1 MITKPIITPYLVLPV
16 LLIIFGV
23 YLFFALR
30 RKIKIVTK
38 VLLALRF
45 LLVLFLVFMID
56 LRPMDKKYNAQVEMK
71 NLDVLFVVD
80 TTISMWA
87 EDYGS
92 KKETRMDGV
101 MADAEYIIDELQGSN
116 FGLIRFDNNAQI
128 LCPFTQDH
136 TCVRDAFSTIKAPDK
151 DYAKGSS
158 LNTSY
163 DAMMELLDSSNNKK
177 DRMTIVF
184 FMSDGEI
191 TDGSKRQSFEE
202 MKGLIDAGAVMGYG
216 TQTGGNMQVLK
227 NSFSSSKE
235 YIVDPS
241 TGKAAVSKLDEE
253 QLTGLGRDLDLE
265 YIHMTDTSKIKY
277 MVESI
282 KNGSSLVTEKSDS
295 ISYEDTYFTYAIPL
309 LILLGIELTLFIRR
323 KKL

>member
-1 MITKPIITPYLVLPV
+1 MITKPIITPYIVLPV
-16 LLIIFGV
+16 LALLFGFYTFLV
-23 YLFFALR
+23 VK
-30 RKIKIVTK
+30 RKIKIFNK
-38 VLLALRF
+38 ALLIARLFFIMLLAF
-45 LLVLFLVFMID
+45 LID
-56 LRPMDKKYNAQVEMK
+56 LRIMDKKYNAQVEMK

-87 EDYGS
+87 EDYG
-92 KKETRMDGV
+92 KKNTRMDGV

-136 TCVRDAFSTIKAPDK
+136 TCVRDAFSTIKTPDK

-177 DRMTIVF
+177 ERMTIVF

-191 TDGSKRQSFEE
+191 TNGSDRMSFEE
-202 MKGLIDAGAVMGYG
+202 MQGMIDAGAVMGYG
-216 TQTGGNMQVLK
+216 TETGGNMQVSK
-227 NSFSSSKE
+227 NNFSSSKE
-235 YIVDPS
+235 YIVDPN
-241 TGKAAVSKLDEE
+241 TGKAAVSKIDES
-253 QLTGLGRDLDLE
+253 QLEGLAKDLDLE

-277 MVESI
+277 LVESI
-282 KNGSSLVTEKSDS
+282 KNGSSLVTEKSDT
-295 ISYEDTYFTYAIPL
+295 ISYEDTYFVYAIPL
-309 LILLGIELTLFIRR
+309 IILLLIELALLIRKR
-323 KKL
+323 KL

>member
-1 MITKPIITPYLVLPV
+1 MITKPIITPIIVLPV
-16 LLIIFGV
+16 LLIILGLYVFFIIKRKTK
-23 YLFFALR
+23 LFYKAL
-30 RKIKIVTK
+30 KIARFTLIMLMVF
-38 VLLALRF
+38 LINLR
-45 LLVLFLVFMID
+45 I
-56 LRPMDKKYNAQVEMK
+56 MDKKYNAAVEMK

-87 EDYGS
+87 EDYGR
-92 KKETRMDGV
+92 KDTRMDGV

-116 FGLIRFDNNAQI
+116 FGLIRFDNTSQI

-136 TCVRDAFSTIKAPDK
+136 NCVRDAFSTIKTPDK

-177 DRMTIVF
+177 ERMTIVF

-191 TDGSKRQSFEE
+191 TNGSERMDFSE
-202 MKGLIDAGAVMGYG
+202 MQDLIDAGAVMGYG
-216 TQTGGNMQVLK
+216 TESGGNMQVNK

-235 YIVDPS
+235 YLVDPS
-241 TGKAAVSKLDEE
+241 TGKAAISKMDES
-253 QLTGLGRDLDLE
+253 QLEGLAKDLDLE

-277 MVESI
+277 LVESI
-282 KNGSSLVTEKSDS
+282 KNGSSLTTEKSDT
-295 ISYEDTYFTYAIPL
+295 ISYEDTYFVYAIPL
-309 LILLGIELTLFIRR
+309 LILLGIELILLIR
-323 KKL
+323 KKKL